1 METFFIDYQ
10 RLIMQAYEQQQ
21 ANNTLPHGL
30 MHLTPGNLKE
40 ECVKKCTR
48 EVSRRDQKVIRDFCG
63 DLSESKSCQVILQR
77 CDTDK
82 FRPLVNYLRGKSD
95 KTDEKNIEL
104 LAWLLDFPGR
114 PWEIWKTIS
123 NGDGT
128 KKVPMLDNTSETGET
143 PVRVPDIKDNP
154 PVVETGKPVENPIIP
169 EKPTIQTLMDNRQ
182 EKESN
187 QKQLGGKS
195 AKTLAA
201 AVMVSL
207 VLGTSGM
214 WWWKDKLTSG
224 GCMYWHED
232 HYEPVACD
240 QKIPYTTVIA
250 LDAEKLKHFRKIT
263 RPDTI
268 TYDAVGKVWYS
279 KIKGKMEYYTWAG
292 EHPEV
297 FGNQLKP
304 ITPYIIRIHILSGGS
319 QNNDTIVNTMKAV
332 PTWYSFGSK

>member
-1 METFFIDYQ
+1 MATVFIEYQ
-10 RLIMQAYEQQQ
+10 RLIMQAYERQQ

-30 MHLTPGNLKE
+30 MHLTPANLKA
-40 ECVKKCTR
+40 ECVKKCTT
-48 EVSRRDQKVIRDFCG
+48 EVNRRDEKVIRDFCG

-82 FRPLVNYLRGKSD
+82 FRPLVNYLNGKSG

-104 LAWLLDFPGR
+104 LAWLINFPGR
-114 PWEIWKTIS
+114 PWELGKTIT
-123 NGDGT
+123 GEEGI
-128 KKVPMLDNTSETGET
+128 KEGPMLDNTSPATGIPAARFGFLT
-143 PVRVPDIKDNP
+143 VPPATVGDKPPDGNPVIPEIPINP
-154 PVVETGKPVENPIIP
+154 PSMEDIPVKESEGTKAIET
-169 EKPTIQTLMDNRQ
+169 
-182 EKESN
+182 SN
-187 QKQLGGKS
+187 QKQINRKS
-195 AKTLAA
+195 TKTLTV
-201 AVMVSL
+201 AVMLSL
-207 VLGTSGM
+207 VLGTGGM
-214 WWWKDKLTSG
+214 WWWKDKLDSG

-250 LDAEKLKHFRKIT
+250 LDVEKLKHFRKIT

-297 FGNQLKP
+297 SGYQLKP
-304 ITPYIIRIHILSGGS
+304 ITPYIIDIHIH
-319 QNNDTIVNTMKAV
+319 
-332 PTWYSFGSK
+332 PTVGTNQ